1 MLSIKYSILD
11 LLLLLPDVIQA
22 KGSKKNDVIVR
33 LKVNLQNCFVQLD
46 ANCFLLIRLVVAVAD
61 VSAAADATDAV
72 TDAVV
77 DAVAD
82 AADACNLEAL

>member
-46 ANCFLLIRLVVAVAD
+46 ANCFLLIRLVVAVVAVAD
-61 VSAAADATDAV
+61 AAAAAAAV
-72 TDAVV
+72 TDAV
-77 DAVAD
+77 AN

>member
-61 VSAAADATDAV
+61 VSAAADAEAV
-72 TDAVV
+72 ADAVV
-77 DAVAD
+77 DAVAN

>member
-1 MLSIKYSILD
+1 MLFIKYPILD

-46 ANCFLLIRLVVAVAD
+46 ANCFLLIRLVVAVAA
-61 VSAAADATDAV
+61 VADADAADAV